1 MKKILTIGLAALG
14 LKSAECYYFF
24 KVAFKRQQQ
33 SRFIPSSPEDGNSN
47 PFKTASEHMKS
58 FDYEP
63 LSVERDGLKLQ
74 ARFYDRHSD
83 VMVLAM
89 HGYRSTPTAD
99 PGLFF
104 EMYQKMGYDYCT
116 PYQRASGESEGDYIT
131 FGYEEKYDV
140 LAWCKLLMEKNPNYK
155 IILHGVSM
163 GASTVLMAASL
174 NCDFPIKVVIAD
186 CAYNRL
192 EDELT
197 HQTSL
202 IPHLPKLGL
211 VKGVDLCC
219 QYFLNFKLSDVCVEN
234 FVASNQIPTLF
245 IHGQLDNF
253 VPYDNVNQLYAANAS
268 KKEILVIEDAQHAM
282 SYVKNPVAYEA
293 KVKGFIEENI

>member
-33 SRFIPSSPEDGNSN
+33 SKFIPNAPEDGNVN
-47 PFKTASEHMKS
+47 PFRKASEYMKS
-58 FDYEP
+58 FNYEP
-63 LSVERDGLKLQ
+63 VQINREGLRLH

-83 VMVLAM
+83 IVVLAM
-89 HGYRSTPTAD
+89 HGYRSNATAD

-104 EMYQKMGYDYCT
+104 PMYEKMGYDYCA

-131 FGYEEKYDV
+131 FGYEEKWDV
-140 LAWCKLLMEKNPNYK
+140 LAWCKFLMEKNPNYK

-163 GASTVLMAASL
+163 GASSVLMAASL
-174 NCDFPIKVVIAD
+174 NRDYPIKVVISD

-197 HQTSL
+197 HQMSL
-202 IPHLPKLGL
+202 IPHLPKFGL
-211 VKGVDLCC
+211 LAGINLCC
-219 QYFLNFKLSDVCVEN
+219 QYFLNFKIEDVRVEN

-245 IHGQLDNF
+245 IHGQQDNF
-253 VPYDNVNQLYAANAS
+253 VPYECVNQLYAANAS
-268 KKEILVIEDAQHAM
+268 KKDILVIEEAKHAM
-282 SYVKNPVAYEA
+282 SYIVNPLAYET